1 MEVFLQC
8 HSRQIMIISIFQ
20 VKDDHIHQAGIWER
34 FYNIRSVANMIA
46 TKQLLFIG
54 NFYRDT
60 FSDRPVKLMLI
71 TSCNNFKPEQ
81 VDCPQYQN
89 KYTFVGNLCL
99 LFKNYMKWIFILWME
114 PFRIESTRLVMK
126 GIGINLFDAYY
137 NQAKKY

>member
-71 TSCNNFKPEQ
+71 ISCNNLKPEQ

-99 LFKNYMKWIFILWME
+99 LFKITRSEYLSFEWNPSGLNQRGWWWKVL
-114 PFRIESTRLVMK
+114 ESTYSMTTTTKR
-126 GIGINLFDAYY
+126 
-137 NQAKKY
+137 KY